1 MLRHVDDQ
9 HELAGVSRTAVTA
22 WRNSMFII
30 FGLSGLGLSS
40 WVARLPAV
48 RDALGSST
56 LEMGLLLFGVAAG
69 SIAGL
74 LASGHLIT
82 RLGARKTLGAC
93 LSVGPTGLIVA
104 SVGASLSPSYGLVFI
119 GLIVFGISAAIS
131 GVAINVSGAAN
142 ERALG
147 RTVMPIFHACFSGG
161 TMIGAGLGAGAE
173 VLGLSVA
180 VHVSAVAL
188 GIFTIGQLALRHV
201 QNETSVAVSDH
212 IADTRQGATPTW
224 RSRLRLWAE
233 PRTLM
238 IGMIVLGMAFAEG
251 SANDWLALATVDGYR
266 VANEVGALMFGIFVT
281 AMTAGRLGGG
291 FLLDRYGRVPV
302 LRGSALIAVLGLLLV
317 IFGHNIAL
325 AVVGTIL
332 WGLGSALGF
341 PVGMSAAADD
351 PQHAAARVSIV
362 ATIGYA
368 AGLIGPP
375 LIGGLGQQFGLLN
388 ALLVVLVLLIAAG
401 ICSRAASTPQG
412 ATSTG

>member
-1 MLRHVDDQ
+1 
-9 HELAGVSRTAVTA
+9 
-22 WRNSMFII
+22 
-30 FGLSGLGLSS
+30 
-40 WVARLPAV
+40 
-48 RDALGSST
+48 
-56 LEMGLLLFGVAAG
+56 MGLLLFGVAAG

-74 LASGHLIT
+74 LASGRLIA
-82 RLGARKTLGAC
+82 RIGARKTLGLC
-93 LSVGPTGLIVA
+93 LTVGPAGLIVA
-104 SVGASLSPSYGLVFI
+104 SVGASLSPSYELVFV
-119 GLIVFGISAAIS
+119 GLIVFGVSAAIS

-161 TMIGAGLGAGAE
+161 TMIGAGLGAAAE
-173 VLGLSVA
+173 LLGLSVA
-180 VHVSAVAL
+180 VHVSAIAL
-188 GIFTIGQLALRHV
+188 AMFTIGHLALRHV
-201 QNETSVAVSDH
+201 QNETSVAVTDDGVDASSGE
-212 IADTRQGATPTW
+212 TRSW

-281 AMTAGRLGGG
+281 AMTAGRLFGG

-317 IFGHNIAL
+317 IFGHDIAV
-325 AVVGTIL
+325 AGVGTIL

-388 ALLVVLVLLIAAG
+388 AFLVVLVLLIAAG
-401 ICSRAASTPQG
+401 IGSRAARTPQA